1 MRIGIDMGGMSVKL
15 GLVDYK
21 NQIVEKLV
29 IPTRLDVPAEDMVR
43 DIIKAVYALMDK
55 GKLTFEHC
63 KGIGIGS
70 PGTIDERNGVILYSN
85 NFGWERVPIV
95 KWLQR
100 EFPLSILLAN
110 DADAAA
116 LGEVHA
122 GAARG
127 AKNAV
132 LLTLGTG
139 VGGGVIMNGEIFHGP
154 LHGGVELGHMVIQAD
169 GEPCTCG
176 RKGCL
181 EAYASATALLRMARK
196 AAKENPASIMN
207 QMCGNKLERMNGE
220 IPFQAADMGDEAA
233 KGVIAEYEYYLAA
246 GIANVVNIFRPEI
259 VILGGGVAAQK
270 ENLTGPLEEMVKE
283 LCFGGSHGEVA
294 RIVTSKLGND
304 AGIIGA
310 ASLIYWATPFI

>member
-1 MRIGIDMGGMSVKL
+1 MRIGIDIGGMSVKL

-21 NQIVEKLV
+21 NQIVERLV
-29 IPTRLDVPAEDMVR
+29 IPTRLDVPAEDMVK
-43 DIIKAVYALMDK
+43 DIIKTVYALMDK
-55 GKLTFEHC
+55 GNLTFENC
-63 KGIGIGS
+63 RGIGIGS
-70 PGTIDERNGVILYSN
+70 PGTVDDANGVILYSN

-95 KWLQR
+95 KWMRR
-100 EFPLSILLAN
+100 EFPLSIRLAN

-116 LGEVHA
+116 LGEVYA

-127 AKNAV
+127 VKNAV

-139 VGGGVIMNGEIFHGP
+139 VGGGVILNGEIFHGP
-154 LHGGVELGHMVIQAD
+154 LYGGVELGHMLIQAD

-181 EAYASATALLRMARK
+181 ETYASATALLRMARQ
-196 AAKENPASIMN
+196 AAKENPASVMN
-207 QMCGNKLERMNGE
+207 RLCGNQLECINGE

-233 KGVIAEYEYYLAA
+233 KSVIEEYEYYLAE
-246 GIANVVNIFRPEI
+246 GIANVVNIFRPEMI
-259 VILGGGVAAQK
+259 ILGGGVAAQK
-270 ENLTGPLEEMVKE
+270 ENLTRPLEEMVKK

-310 ASLIYWATPFI
+310 ATLVY